1 MIGKVIRG
9 LLDDSAGLV
18 ALVPVTNMY
27 PYVMNEKTAL
37 PAIIYT
43 IDSMESEYNKDG
55 QVKDIYTFTVTSLA
69 KDYAVLQTIVAAV
82 RSALELKKGTTEG
95 VSYERIFVRGMK
107 EAYSIAEDVFANA
120 MTFEVNV
127 I

>member
-1 MIGKVIRG
+1 MIGKVIRN
-9 LLDDSAGLV
+9 LLDDSAGLL

-27 PYVMNEKTAL
+27 PYVMNENTAV

-43 IDSMESEYNKDG
+43 IDSMEAEYNKDG
-55 QVKDIYTFTVTSLA
+55 QVKDIYVFSVTSLG

-82 RSALELKKGTTEG
+82 RAALELKRGTTDG
-95 VSYERIFVRGMK
+95 ISYEPIHLRGMQ
-107 EAYSIAEDVFANA
+107 EAYSIAEDVFANRL
-120 MTFEVNV
+120 TFEVNV